1 MGVGQKDAGFYV
13 GAASANKRDGAAIPK
28 ALEHETEMTDKD
40 QARTATIADFGAQ
53 WTRFTA
59 NDGFYGSQA
68 LWQDIVGPL
77 VPPDGFA
84 GRHVLDIGSGTGR
97 IVNMLLDAGAAHV
110 TAVEPSAGFATLVA
124 NTAQYGDRVRLLNMR
139 GDELPAD
146 VAGLDWA
153 VSIGVLHHIPDPLPV
168 AKAARRSLAPGGKM
182 LIWVY
187 GREGNGLY
195 LALALPLRAL
205 VRLLPRRASEALA
218 WALTV
223 PLSAYA
229 ALCRRI
235 PGLPL
240 GRYLARVISPLTWSK
255 RMLVV
260 YDQLAPNWAEYYTQA
275 RVRALLTDAG
285 FVDIS
290 LHHRHGYS
298 WTAVATNPAS

>member
-1 MGVGQKDAGFYV
+1 M
-13 GAASANKRDGAAIPK
+13 
-28 ALEHETEMTDKD
+28 TEMDR
-40 QARTATIADFGAQ
+40 ARTETIADFGAQ

-77 VPPDGFA
+77 VPPDGFV
-84 GRHVLDIGSGTGR
+84 GRRVLDIGSGTGR

-110 TAVEPSAGFATLVA
+110 TAVEPSAGFATLAA
-124 NTAQYGDRVRLLNMR
+124 NTAARGDRVHLLNIR

-146 VAGLDWA
+146 IADLDWA

-168 AKAARRSLAPGGKM
+168 VKAARRCLVPGGKM
-182 LIWVY
+182 LIWTY

-223 PLSAYA
+223 PLSVYA
-229 ALCRRI
+229 ALCCRV

-240 GRYLARVISPLTWSK
+240 GSYLARVVSPLTWSK

-260 YDQLAPNWAEYYTQA
+260 YDQLAPNWAEYYTRE

-298 WTAVATNPAS
+298 WTAVATNPIP